1 MNISNKQLDKEVMI
15 HDNASIINCEFG
27 LYTEV
32 GMSNF
37 LENSTLGDYS
47 YTGQF
52 CFIQNTIVG
61 RFSNIAAMVRIGP
74 TDHPYDRPSL
84 HHFTYRKKMYGFS
97 DDDDSEFF
105 NHRENRI
112 TSIGHDTWIG
122 HGAIISP
129 EVTVGHGAVIGAGAV
144 VTKDVEPYAIV
155 VGVPA
160 KEIKKRFSD
169 EVIEALLDIKWWD
182 WSHEKI
188 KECIEDFHLP
198 IEEFVRKHYQ
208 N

>member
-1 MNISNKQLDKEVMI
+1 MNILNKQLGKDVLI
-15 HDNASIINCEFG
+15 HDNVSVKNCEFG
-27 LYTEV
+27 AYNEV
-32 GMSNF
+32 GMFNF

-52 CFIQNTIVG
+52 CFVQNTIIG
-61 RFSNIAAMVRIGP
+61 KFSNIAAMVRIGP

-84 HHFTYRKKMYGFS
+84 HHFTYRQKMYGFS
-97 DDDDSEFF
+97 DLDDSEFF
-105 NHRENRI
+105 NHRKSRV

-144 VTKDVEPYAIV
+144 VTKDVAPYAIV

-160 KEIKKRFSD
+160 KEIKRRFND
-169 EVIEALLDIKWWD
+169 DVIGALLEIKWWD
-182 WSHEKI
+182 WSHDKI
-188 KECIEDFHLP
+188 KDRIQDFHLP
-198 IEEFVRKHYQ
+198 IEEFVNLHHQ